1 MGGPNPT
8 FYICSHFICLEV
20 VRAASDILIFQIPS
34 SKIN

>member
-1 MGGPNPT
+1 MG
-8 FYICSHFICLEV
+8 IFICLEV